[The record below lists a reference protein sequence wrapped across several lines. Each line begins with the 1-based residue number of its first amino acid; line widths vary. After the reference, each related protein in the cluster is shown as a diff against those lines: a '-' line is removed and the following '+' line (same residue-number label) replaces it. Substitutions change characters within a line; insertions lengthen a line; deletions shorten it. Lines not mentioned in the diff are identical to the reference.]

1 MTERDPARVPT
12 GAQKRAT
19 EDRLLRQVYVRL
31 RELHTRTGELLDMI
45 GRVVVARED
54 RDLEHVEDDV
64 RAATSSTP
72 PPPAP
77 RTMPGP
83 FDRRTVAQPAFTS
96 TSLVDAVTERWD
108 AAETEADR
116 ENVLAML
123 RRGAETGLLT
133 PDELAA
139 TEQRLRDR

>member
-54 RDLEHVEDDV
+54 RDLEQVEDDA
-64 RAATSSTP
+64 RAASS

-77 RTMPGP
+77 RPPGP